1 MSISAA
7 PTCRWWPSCQ
17 AMSRSSAARRC
28 GSTPAPAICISSMP
42 TAIPSRC
49 IARKRKRPE
58 VQALRRTRSHPRSHR
73 GKEKRRARARR
84 FSCSYRLRL
93 LAAEEVTVAA
103 LRGGLVNIVRRVQQ
117 LVNRRVGVDRRRA
130 RGVHGGSRL
139 VDADLAGMAA
149 LRGKSSAGNGQQ
161 GGRGKNDLLHFN
173 APEFYGPTDAAANL
187 PPGRGRLLVV
197 AEKVVVGA
205 RRGGLLSGGRGLVD
219 RSRVGRVDLS
229 RRLIGFIRVVMVA
242 TSEGAAGNCQKGC
255 GSENNL
261 FHFCYSS
268 IFIPSV

>member
-1 MSISAA
+1 MEKKSGGPGPAA
-7 PTCRWWPSCQ
+7 FS
-17 AMSRSSAARRC
+17 
-28 GSTPAPAICISSMP
+28 
-42 TAIPSRC
+42 
-49 IARKRKRPE
+49 
-58 VQALRRTRSHPRSHR
+58 
-73 GKEKRRARARR
+73 
-84 FSCSYRLRL
+84 FSCRLRL

-103 LRGGLVNIVRRVQQ
+103 LRGRLVNVVRRVQQ

-161 GGRGKNDLLHFN
+161 GGRGKYDLLHFN
-173 APEFYGPTDAAANL
+173 APELYRPTDVAANL

-205 RRGGLLSGGRGLVD
+205 RRGGLLSGRRGLVD